1 MSEYILV
8 VDDDPRICRLL
19 ARFLSREGYV
29 VETANDGSEMRRVL
43 ARLPIDLIVLDLMMP
58 GEDGLSLA
66 RALRAE
72 SDIALIMLTG
82 KDTEVDK
89 IVGLELGADDYITK
103 PFNERELLAR
113 IRSVMRRSKSASGEP
128 NPEKASVARFAG
140 WQLDLSARDL
150 KSPAGEL
157 VPLTTYEFQLLSA
170 LVRRPKRALTR
181 DQILDL
187 VANREWAPFDRSV
200 DALIVKLRRKL
211 MDDPRTP
218 AMIKTIRGTG
228 YMFAVQV
235 EFD

>member
-1 MSEYILV
+1 MSEHILV

-19 ARFLSREGYV
+19 ARFLAKEGYV
-29 VETANDGSEMRRVL
+29 VETANDGSEMRRAL
-43 ARLPIDLIVLDLMMP
+43 ARLPIDLVILDLIMP

-66 RALRAE
+66 RSLRAE
-72 SDIALIMLTG
+72 SEIALIMLTG

-89 IVGLELGADDYITK
+89 IVGLEVGADDYVTK

-113 IRSVMRRSKSASGEP
+113 IRSVLRRAKSGGSELS
-128 NPEKASVARFAG
+128 PEKASIARFNG

-150 KSPAGEL
+150 KSPNGEA

-200 DALIVKLRRKL
+200 DALVVKLRRKL
-211 MDDPRTP
+211 LDDPRTP
-218 AMIKTIRGTG
+218 SMIKTIRGTG
-228 YMFAVQV
+228 YMFAVPV